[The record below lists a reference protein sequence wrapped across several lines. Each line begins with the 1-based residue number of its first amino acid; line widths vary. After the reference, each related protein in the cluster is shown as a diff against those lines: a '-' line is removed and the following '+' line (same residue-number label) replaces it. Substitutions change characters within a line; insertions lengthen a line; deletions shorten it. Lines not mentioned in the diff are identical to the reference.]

1 MIIPTRG
8 YTYAEILKEETMSA
22 SGKVILARTIKEIPR
37 KARVIAVG
45 KPVIDKKGKEINP
58 PAQVG
63 DLVHFKR
70 TDVGVHYEQEGK
82 KYIFLKNEEITAR
95 EVKL

>member
-1 MIIPTRG
+1 MINPTRG
-8 YTYAEILKEETMSA
+8 YTYGEILKEETMTE
-22 SGKVILARTIKEIPR
+22 SGIVIARTVKEIPR
-37 KARVIAVG
+37 RARVIAVG
-45 KPVIDKKGKEINP
+45 KPIINKKGKEIKP

-70 TDVGVHYEQEGK
+70 SFGIPYEEEGK

-95 EVKL
+95 EVVE